1 MRWTARALPS
11 VVVLATAADDISDP
25 RFRIAFP
32 SLNNV
37 RTGDGPEQVLLR
49 GSSAFHLHLNSGG
62 AHPPAVLL
70 PFDKLFEVR
79 AAAALR
85 LWRGLAKRN
94 PGPNPAA
101 LSPQRRKRL
110 VLALRT
116 LDARLQTA
124 SYREIAAALFDLPD
138 MADAVWQSHEL
149 RGQVIRLAKLGTDL
163 MQGGYR
169 NLLLY
174 PYRRRP

>member
-1 MRWTARALPS
+1 VIVLTTAG
-11 VVVLATAADDISDP
+11 DDISDP
-25 RFRIAFP
+25 RFHVAFP

-37 RTGDGPEQVLLR
+37 RTADGPEQVLQR
-49 GSSAFHLHLNSGG
+49 GPSAFHLHVNSSG
-62 AHPPAVLL
+62 ASLPAVLL

-94 PGPNPAA
+94 PDPNPAA

-110 VLALRT
+110 VLALRA
-116 LDARLQTA
+116 LDARLQNA
-124 SYREIAAALFDLPD
+124 SYREIAAVLFDLPD
-138 MADAVWQSHEL
+138 MSDAVWQSHEL

>member
-1 MRWTARALPS
+1 LS
-11 VVVLATAADDISDP
+11 G
-25 RFRIAFP
+25 
-32 SLNNV
+32 V
-37 RTGDGPEQVLLR
+37 RTADGPEHVLLR
-49 GSSAFHLHLNSGG
+49 GPSAFHLHMSSSG
-62 AHPPAVLL
+62 ANPPAVLL
-70 PFDKLFEVR
+70 PLDKLFEVR

-85 LWRGLAKRN
+85 LWRALAKRN

-116 LDARLQTA
+116 LDARLQDA
-124 SYREIAAALFDLPD
+124 SYHEIGTVLFDLPD
-138 MADAVWQSHEL
+138 MPDAVWQSHDL

-174 PYRRRP
+174 PYRRRS

>member
-11 VVVLATAADDISDP
+11 AIVLTTAGEDIADP
-25 RFRIAFP
+25 RFRVAFP
-32 SLNNV
+32 SLSGV
-37 RTGDGPEQVLLR
+37 RKADGPEQVLLR
-49 GSSAFHLHLNSGG
+49 GPSAFHLHIRSCG
-62 AHPPAVLL
+62 ASPPAVLL

-85 LWRGLAKRN
+85 LWRGLAKHN

-110 VLALRT
+110 VLALRA
-116 LDARLQTA
+116 LDARLQSA
-124 SYREIAAALFDLPD
+124 SYREIATVLFDLPD
-138 MADAVWQSHEL
+138 MPDAVWQSHEL
-149 RGQVIRLAKLGTDL
+149 RGQIIRLAKLGTDL
-163 MQGGYR
+163 MRYGYR

>member
-1 MRWTARALPS
+1 MAGED
-11 VVVLATAADDISDP
+11 VCDP

-32 SLNNV
+32 SLNNI
-37 RTGDGPEQVLLR
+37 RAADGPEQILLS
-49 GSSAFHLHLNSGG
+49 GASTFHLHLNNGG
-62 AHPPAVLL
+62 ANPPAVLL

-94 PGPNPAA
+94 PGTNPAA

-124 SYREIAAALFDLPD
+124 SYREIATVLFDLPN

-149 RGQVIRLAKLGTDL
+149 RGQIIRLAKLGTDL